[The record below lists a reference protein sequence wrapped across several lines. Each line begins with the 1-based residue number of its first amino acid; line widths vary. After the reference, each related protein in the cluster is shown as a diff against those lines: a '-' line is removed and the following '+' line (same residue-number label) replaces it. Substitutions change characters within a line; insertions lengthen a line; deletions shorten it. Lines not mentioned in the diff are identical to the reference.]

1 MVFAFAALHGLAWGI
16 RGPLIVAIRADYFGA
31 TAFGAIMGWSSLIA
45 MFGMSGGPIVV
56 GVMHDAMGDYV
67 GGFALLA
74 VLSLAGVACFL
85 GARQPARPQ
94 ASM

>member
-1 MVFAFAALHGLAWGI
+1 
-16 RGPLIVAIRADYFGA
+16 
-31 TAFGAIMGWSSLIA
+31 